1 LYFEI
6 FLFNFAI
13 HKLSKELKSVVM
25 KKVFVFILLCAG
37 LFLSNSLLAQALRDT
52 IVTKSNDSIVCKI
65 TKISDYDVEY
75 VKNGDPDAIGY
86 VISKEK
92 IRMLMLRDGTHE
104 IITRDEM
111 EMNAETEILD
121 RRQVIKFHFFSPFN
135 DHLAVTYERSLKMG
149 TNIEASIGFIN
160 NSMFNFSVFESYD
173 ALTQG
178 AFIKFGPKFNLG
190 NSYYMKGMKYSH
202 PLKGKYFKPE
212 IIFTSFAVRDVN
224 VSYST
229 YDPYYYYTI
238 TNSFVTDVTAQG
250 LALTLNFGNQY
261 ILGNMMT
268 FGFNVGVGYSFVRS
282 QFTNQELNN
291 YIANSGNNSYGYD
304 YYYSSPYNYTN
315 KMYSH
320 MRSGEKSGIAFQANV
335 TLGYIF
341 K

>member
-1 LYFEI
+1 MKKMGVL
-6 FLFNFAI
+6 FLFAAI
-13 HKLSKELKSVVM
+13 ILLSK
-25 KKVFVFILLCAG
+25 
-37 LFLSNSLLAQALRDT
+37 NSFSQSLRDT

-65 TKISDYDVEY
+65 TKITDYDIEY
-75 VKNGDPDAIGY
+75 VKNSEPDAIGY
-86 VISKEK
+86 VISKDK

-104 IITRDEM
+104 IISRDEM

-121 RRQVIKFHFFSPFN
+121 RRQAIKFHFFSPFN
-135 DHLAVTYERSLKMG
+135 DHLAITYERSLKMG
-149 TNIEASIGFIN
+149 TNVEASFGFIN
-160 NSMFNFSVFESYD
+160 NSMFDFSVFESYD

-178 AFIKFGPKFNLG
+178 AFLKFGPKFNLG

-224 VSYST
+224 VSYTT
-229 YDPYYYYTI
+229 YYPDYYYSV

-261 ILGNMMT
+261 ILGNIMT
-268 FGFNVGVGYSFVRS
+268 FGFNVGVGYSFVRAN
-282 QFTNQELNN
+282 FTSPELND
-291 YIANSGNNSYGYD
+291 YIANNNYNNN
-304 YYYSSPYNYTN
+304 YYYSNPYNYTN

-320 MRSGEKSGIAFQANV
+320 TRSGEKSGMAFQANL

>member
-1 LYFEI
+1 
-6 FLFNFAI
+6 
-13 HKLSKELKSVVM
+13 M
-25 KKVFVFILLCAG
+25 KKTGGFIL
-37 LFLSNSLLAQALRDT
+37 FLAAILLSTNSFSQSLRDT

-75 VKNGDPDAIGY
+75 VKTSEPDAIGY
-86 VISKEK
+86 VISKDK

-104 IITRDEM
+104 VIMRDEM
-111 EMNAETEILD
+111 EMNAESEILD
-121 RRQVIKFHFFSPFN
+121 KRQAVKFHFFSPFY

-149 TNIEASIGFIN
+149 TNVEASVGFIN
-160 NSMFNFSVFESYD
+160 NSMFDFSVFESYD

-212 IIFTSFAVRDVN
+212 IILTSFAVRDVN
-224 VSYST
+224 INYST
-229 YDPYYYYTI
+229 YDPNYYYTI
-238 TNSFVTDVTAQG
+238 TNSFITDVTAQG

-268 FGFNVGVGYSFVRS
+268 FGFNVGVGYSFVRA
-282 QFTNQELNN
+282 QFTNQELND
-291 YIANSGNNSYGYD
+291 YIANNGSNNNTYFYN

-320 MRSGEKSGIAFQANV
+320 TRSGEKSGIAFQVNL